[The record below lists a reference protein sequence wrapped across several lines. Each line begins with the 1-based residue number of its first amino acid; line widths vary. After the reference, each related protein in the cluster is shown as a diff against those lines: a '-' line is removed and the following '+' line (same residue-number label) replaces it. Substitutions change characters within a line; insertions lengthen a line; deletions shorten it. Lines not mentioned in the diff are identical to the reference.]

1 MFRLFCCTPI
11 IPLHIEIQLSKLFM
25 RPYRILLQITPIKVS
40 QSSEWAAPRSE
51 GLPKVGE
58 QEASLPDLPT
68 RPSHVSL
75 AFALSMIM
83 HFFVPVCS
91 GYWIL
96 IVLTD
101 WIGKTISYSDFI
113 FHKLAHAASLCKTAY
128 PVGTSR
134 NLHSFYVFGVTIKSS
149 FLDQGFGQGVDE
161 SVSRLDFKF

>member
-101 WIGKTISYSDFI
+101 WIRL
-113 FHKLAHAASLCKTAY
+113 FHNLILYFTSLHTRLRFAKLHIPWEHLETCTHSTSL
-128 PVGTSR
+128 
-134 NLHSFYVFGVTIKSS
+134 
-149 FLDQGFGQGVDE
+149 
-161 SVSRLDFKF
+161 VSQ